1 MLVIQILKAMR
12 RAGLLTYENNLF
24 FWTVD
29 GALHVKRYAGQNPED
44 WAREYLRDTTRLFG
58 EVAFKQMLDQ
68 LEVKK

>member
-1 MLVIQILKAMR
+1 MR
-12 RAGLLTYENNLF
+12 RAGLVSYESGLF
-24 FWTVD
+24 LWTVD
-29 GALHVKRYAGQNPED
+29 GAQNFKTFAGQNPED